1 MSLFVAQV
9 KHRAEVLR
17 MIRFQEQVVVISG
30 AGRGIGRS
38 HALAFAARGA
48 RVVVNDLGVSY
59 DGNRELVSPADAVVE
74 EIRRAGG
81 EAIADSNDVAS
92 WDGAAGLLESALRS
106 FGRVDTLVNNAAII
120 RPGPLI
126 ETTESDL
133 DAVMRVNIK
142 GTFAPLR
149 VFASHWAKQP
159 ARGATGQGGNIICTS
174 SRVGSR
180 PAPYYVTYGC
190 SKAAVT
196 YLVEAAAAELAP
208 FGIRVNGIAP
218 RADTRMMGD
227 ATRRLGEI
235 AGSAGIAAIFGPDAA
250 NTRAAEP
257 AGSISPLVLWLAS
270 ELSRPLTGAL
280 FSVMAGR
287 IALLNGKQERSS
299 ITLPVSHTPEDVE
312 QALRQPAFFRSS
324 MEGA

>member
-1 MSLFVAQV
+1 
-9 KHRAEVLR
+9 
-17 MIRFQEQVVVISG
+17 MIQFQGQVVVVSG

-59 DGNRELVSPADAVVE
+59 DGNRESQSPADAVVE

-81 EAIADSNDVAS
+81 EAIADYNDVAS
-92 WDGAAGLLESALRS
+92 WTGAEGLLESALRG

-120 RPGPLI
+120 RPGPLTD
-126 ETTESDL
+126 TTELDL
-133 DAVMRVNIK
+133 DAVLRVNIK

-149 VFASHWAKQP
+149 VFAAHWAKRPSQ
-159 ARGATGQGGNIICTS
+159 AAGNAVGNIICTT

-190 SKAAVT
+190 TKAAVS

-208 FGIRVNGIAP
+208 LGIRVNGIAP

-227 ATRRLGEI
+227 ATRRVGEI
-235 AGSAGIAAIFGPDAA
+235 AGSAGIAAIFGNDAA
-250 NTRAAEP
+250 NTRPPEP
-257 AGSISPLVLWLAS
+257 TESISPLALWLAS
-270 ELSRPLTGAL
+270 ERSRPLTGTL

-287 IALLNGKQERSS
+287 IALLDGKQERSHVE
-299 ITLPVSHTPEDVE
+299 LPASHTPEDVD
-312 QALRQPAFFRSS
+312 QALRQLAFT
-324 MEGA
+324 